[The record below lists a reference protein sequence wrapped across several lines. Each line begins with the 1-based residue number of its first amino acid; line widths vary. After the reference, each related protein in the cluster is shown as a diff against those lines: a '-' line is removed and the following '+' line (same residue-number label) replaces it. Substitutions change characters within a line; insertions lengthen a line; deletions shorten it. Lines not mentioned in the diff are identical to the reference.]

1 MWAWRFRHCVLLHTF
16 LLHDGQ
22 CRCTVHPTH
31 HQLQLWHFALEG
43 DCRGPNVTSLHL
55 RTIGAV
61 VALLFIFISDK
72 LVALFVDTASQAGH
86 FDHLDDI
93 YQAIGKKTL
102 DVASLSYL
110 RIRLPSSRRT
120 SACPLPD
127 LGYRQSG
134 PRSLVG
140 QRDIAVLLRPT
151 APPHRS
157 SQ

>member
-1 MWAWRFRHCVLLHTF
+1 MGNAVAQSTQPIISYNYGISRWKEIAEARTLL
-16 LLHDGQ
+16 LS
-22 CRCTVHPTH
+22 
-31 HQLQLWHFALEG
+31 
-43 DCRGPNVTSLHL
+43 TSVA
-55 RTIGAV
+55 IGAV

-93 YQAIGKKTL
+93 YQAIDKKTL

-110 RIRLPSSRRT
+110 RIRIPSSRRT